1 VLAVDSRAGGEVVG
15 RGEVPAVFGVEASGG
30 MTMDAPS
37 ARLTWSWMQ
46 FSSSRTLPDQPYA
59 AIWATDSSVRRRG
72 ETEYPQVKKPERR
85 HTAKTKPP
93 SGAPPGGVFVRRYKA
108 EGKQGMEVFHAYP
121 ALSFRKPD
129 GSDSFFFLVPTVCP
143 APMAEDTDVE
153 EFDIIRQRTN
163 ACACGALCEEI
174 LLLRQMY
181 FGHSEQI

>member
-1 VLAVDSRAGGEVVG
+1 
-15 RGEVPAVFGVEASGG
+15 
-30 MTMDAPS
+30 M
-37 ARLTWSWMQ
+37 
-46 FSSSRTLPDQPYA
+46 
-59 AIWATDSSVRRRG
+59 
-72 ETEYPQVKKPERR
+72 
-85 HTAKTKPP
+85 
-93 SGAPPGGVFVRRYKA
+93 RRYKA